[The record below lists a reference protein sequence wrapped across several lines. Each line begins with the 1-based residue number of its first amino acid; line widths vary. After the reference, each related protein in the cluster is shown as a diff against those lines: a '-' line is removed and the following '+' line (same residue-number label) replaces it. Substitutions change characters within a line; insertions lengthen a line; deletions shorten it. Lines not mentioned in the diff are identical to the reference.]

1 MNKRGKHKP
10 HIVFLFSDTG
20 GGHRSASEAIIEA
33 LNLEFPK
40 EFTYEMV
47 DFFKEYSPPP
57 LNLAGPAYP
66 LMSRM
71 EYMWEFTFKA
81 SDNPDFMRVL
91 FSAFWPYIRFGVY
104 KMLKEHPSDMY
115 VSVHPLINIPFLRAM
130 RKRGDTTPY
139 MIVVTDLVSTHTAW
153 FAKEADLISIPTE
166 QARKPAEFAGIDPQ
180 KLKVIGLPVA
190 DRFCK
195 PPGDKKALRK
205 KLGWPQDKTMILLVG
220 GGEGMGPLGAV
231 SKEINQAKLD
241 VGLVI
246 ITGRNK
252 KLKDELEVMDWNIP
266 THIYGFVT
274 NMPDLMRAA
283 DILVTKAGP
292 GTISEAMIANL
303 PIILYHRIPGQEEGN
318 VSYVIDEGAGIWAPE
333 IKDIINTLEDWL
345 NNPETRMT
353 AVENAKRLARPDASR
368 QIVQTIA
375 KMIENNYRNL

>member
-1 MNKRGKHKP
+1 MKKTVKHKP

-20 GGHRSASEAIIEA
+20 GGHRSASEAIAEA
-33 LNLEFPK
+33 LNLEFPE

-57 LNLAGPAYP
+57 LNLAGPVYP

-91 FSAFWPYIRFGVY
+91 FSAFWPYIRFGMY
-104 KMLKEHPSDMY
+104 KMLREHPGDMY

-130 RKRGDTTPY
+130 RRRDITTPY
-139 MIVVTDLVSTHTAW
+139 LIVVTDLVSTHTAW

-166 QARKPAEFAGIDPQ
+166 QARKPALYAGIDPE
-180 KLKVIGLPVA
+180 KMRVIGLPVA

-195 PPGDKKALRK
+195 PPGDKKVLRK
-205 KLGWPQDKTMILLVG
+205 KLGWSHEKTIILLVG
-220 GGEGMGPLGAV
+220 GGEGMGPLGTV
-231 SKEINQAKLD
+231 SKEINRAKLD
-241 VGLVI
+241 VGLVV

-252 KLKDELEVMDWNIP
+252 KLKNELEAMDWNIP

-292 GTISEAMIANL
+292 GTISEALIANL

-318 VSYVIDEGAGIWAPE
+318 VSYVIDEGAGIWAPDIE
-333 IKDIINTLEDWL
+333 DIINTLKDWL
-345 NNPETRMT
+345 NNPEKRML

-368 QIVQTIA
+368 QIVRTIA
-375 KMIENNYRNL
+375 EMIRLNK

>member
-1 MNKRGKHKP
+1 MKKQNKHKP

-33 LNLEFPK
+33 LNLEFPE

-91 FSAFWPYIRFGVY
+91 FSAFWPYIRFGMY
-104 KMLKEHPSDMY
+104 KMLREHPGDLY

-130 RKRGDTTPY
+130 RKREDTTPY
-139 MIVVTDLVSTHTAW
+139 MIVVTDLVSSHTAW

-166 QARKPAEFAGIDPQ
+166 QARKPAEYAGIDPQ

-195 PPGDKKALRK
+195 PPGDKKTLRK
-205 KLGWPQDKTMILLVG
+205 ILGWPKDKTMILLVG

-231 SKEINQAKLD
+231 SKEINQAKPD
-241 VGLVI
+241 AGLVI

-252 KLKDELEVMDWNIP
+252 KLKDELEAINWNIP
-266 THIYGFVT
+266 THVYGFVT

-318 VSYVIDEGAGIWAPE
+318 VSYVIDEGAGVWAPD
-333 IKDIINTLEDWL
+333 IKDIISTLNDWL
-345 NNPETRMT
+345 KNPEKRMK

-368 QIVQTIA
+368 LIVRTIA
-375 KMIENNYRNL
+375 ELSDNN

>member
-1 MNKRGKHKP
+1 MKKTGKHKP

-33 LNLEFPK
+33 LNIEFPE

-57 LNLAGPAYP
+57 LNLAGPVYP

-91 FSAFWPYIRFGVY
+91 FSAFWPYIRFGMY
-104 KMLKEHPSDMY
+104 KMLKEHPSDIY

-130 RKRGDTTPY
+130 RRREITTPY
-139 MIVVTDLVSTHTAW
+139 MVVVTDLVSTHSAW

-166 QARKPAEFAGIDPQ
+166 QARKPALYAGIDP
-180 KLKVIGLPVA
+180 KKMRVIGLPVA

-205 KLGWPQDKTMILLVG
+205 KLGWTQDKTIILLVG
-220 GGEGMGPLGAV
+220 GGEGMGPLATV
-231 SKEINQAKLD
+231 SKEINRTKLNA
-241 VGLVI
+241 GLVI

-252 KLKDELEVMDWNIP
+252 KLRDELEAIDWKIP
-266 THIYGFVT
+266 TYIYGFVT

-292 GTISEAMIANL
+292 GTISEALIANL

-318 VSYVIDEGAGIWAPE
+318 VSYVIDEGAGIWAPDIE
-333 IKDIINTLEDWL
+333 DIINTLEDWL
-345 NNPETRMT
+345 NNPEKRIL

-375 KMIENNYRNL
+375 ELIKFNK

>member
-1 MNKRGKHKP
+1 LKKTGKHKP

-33 LNLEFPK
+33 LDIEFPE

-57 LNLAGPAYP
+57 LNLAGPVYP

-71 EYMWEFTFKA
+71 EYLWEFTFKA

-91 FSAFWPYIRFGVY
+91 FSAFWPYIRFGMY
-104 KMLKEHPSDMY
+104 KMLKEHPSDIY
-115 VSVHPLINIPFLRAM
+115 VSVHPLINIPFLHAM
-130 RKRGDTTPY
+130 RRREITTPY
-139 MIVVTDLVSTHTAW
+139 MVVVTDLVSTHSAW

-166 QARKPAEFAGIDPQ
+166 QARKPALYAGINP
-180 KLKVIGLPVA
+180 KKIKVIGLPVA

-195 PPGDKKALRK
+195 PPGDKKALQK
-205 KLGWPQDKTMILLVG
+205 KLGWPRDKTIILLVG
-220 GGEGMGPLGAV
+220 GGDGMGPLGTV
-231 SKEINQAKLD
+231 SKEINRAKLD
-241 VGLVI
+241 ASLVI

-252 KLKDELEVMDWNIP
+252 KLRDELEAIDWNIP
-266 THIYGFVT
+266 TYIYGFVT
-274 NMPDLMRAA
+274 DMPDLMRAA

-292 GTISEAMIANL
+292 GTISEALIANL

-318 VSYVIDEGAGIWAPE
+318 VSYVIDEGAGIWAPDIE
-333 IKDIINTLEDWL
+333 DIINTLEDWL
-345 NNPETRMT
+345 NNPEKRIL

-368 QIVQTIA
+368 QIVHTIA
-375 KMIENNYRNL
+375 ELIKFNK

>member
-1 MNKRGKHKP
+1 LKKTGKHKP

-33 LNLEFPK
+33 LNLEFPE

-57 LNLAGPAYP
+57 LNLAGPVYP

-91 FSAFWPYIRFGVY
+91 FSAFWPYIRFGMY
-104 KMLKEHPSDMY
+104 KMLKEHPSDIY

-130 RKRGDTTPY
+130 RRREITTPY

-166 QARKPAEFAGIDPQ
+166 QARKPALYAGIDPQ
-180 KLKVIGLPVA
+180 KLRVIGLPVA

-205 KLGWPQDKTMILLVG
+205 KLEWPQDKTIILLVG

-231 SKEINQAKLD
+231 SKEINRAKLD
-241 VGLVI
+241 ISLVV

-252 KLKDELEVMDWNIP
+252 KLKDELEAMDWNIP
-266 THIYGFVT
+266 TRIYGFVT

-292 GTISEAMIANL
+292 GTISEALIANL
-303 PIILYHRIPGQEEGN
+303 PIILYHRVPGQEEGN
-318 VSYVIDEGAGIWAPE
+318 VSYVLDEGAGIWAPDIE
-333 IKDIINTLEDWL
+333 DIIKTLEDWL
-345 NNPETRMT
+345 NNPEKRML
-353 AVENAKRLARPDASR
+353 AVENAKRMARPDASR
-368 QIVQTIA
+368 QIVHTIA
-375 KMIENNYRNL
+375 EMIKLNK

>member
-1 MNKRGKHKP
+1 
-10 HIVFLFSDTG
+10 
-20 GGHRSASEAIIEA
+20 
-33 LNLEFPK
+33 
-40 EFTYEMV
+40 MV

-91 FSAFWPYIRFGVY
+91 FSAFWPYIRFGMY
-104 KMLKEHPSDMY
+104 KMLREHPGDLY

-130 RKRGDTTPY
+130 RKREDTTPY
-139 MIVVTDLVSTHTAW
+139 MIVVTDLVSSHTAW

-166 QARKPAEFAGIDPQ
+166 QARNPAEYAGINPQ

-195 PPGDKKALRK
+195 PPGDKKILRK
-205 KLGWPQDKTMILLVG
+205 KLGWPKDKTMILLVG

-231 SKEINQAKLD
+231 SKEINQAKPD
-241 VGLVI
+241 AGLVI

-252 KLKDELEVMDWNIP
+252 KLKNELEAMDWNIS
-266 THIYGFVT
+266 THVYGFVT

-318 VSYVIDEGAGIWAPE
+318 VAYVIDEGAGVWAPD
-333 IKDIINTLEDWL
+333 IKDIIITLDDWL
-345 NNPETRMT
+345 NNPEKRMK
-353 AVENAKRLARPDASR
+353 AVENAKRLARPNASR
-368 QIVQTIA
+368 QIARTIA
-375 KMIENNYRNL
+375 EMINNN